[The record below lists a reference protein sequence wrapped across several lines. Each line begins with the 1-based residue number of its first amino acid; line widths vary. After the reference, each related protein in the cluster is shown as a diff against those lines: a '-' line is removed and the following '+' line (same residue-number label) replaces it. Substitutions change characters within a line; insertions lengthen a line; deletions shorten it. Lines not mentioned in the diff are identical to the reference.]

1 MFGFSPEHSRF
12 SRSNRCPLCKAFPI
26 VPSYSKPDGTSI
38 SRLTLLPM
46 MDRSALARCSRCNG
60 QWPVFKQGRVPVST
74 APAAAPPAQAPVA
87 APAPPA
93 HPAPTEVRI
102 VETERTVEDYYT
114 ELMELDN
121 LRGTTA
127 LTREVTINEKWTESY
142 VVEAERARTLSG
154 GGELGLGRIATLKVS
169 AEQAI
174 TRKYSASQS
183 MERTY
188 TDKITIEV
196 PARTKRVVSFI
207 YRRVWQNGIIV
218 TAADGAE
225 VEIPFKAAVDL
236 NLDLAQEDST
246 EPG

>member
-1 MFGFSPEHSRF
+1 VFGYSKEQSKF
-12 SRSNRCPLCKAFPI
+12 SRYGRCPLCKAFPI
-26 VPSYSKPDGTSI
+26 LPIYTKPDGTVI

-60 QWPVFKQGRVPVST
+60 QWPVFKQGVVPAT
-74 APAAAPPAQAPVA
+74 APASAALVAAPSAPPAPLEPA
-87 APAPPA
+87 APR
-93 HPAPTEVRI
+93 EVQI
-102 VETERTVEDYYT
+102 VETERTVEDHYV

-121 LRGTTA
+121 LRGTTPLA
-127 LTREVTINEKWTESY
+127 REVTINEKWTEAY

-154 GGELGLGRIATLKVS
+154 GGELGLGRIATLKAS
-169 AEQAI
+169 AEQAV
-174 TRKYSASQS
+174 TRKYSASQT

-188 TDKITIEV
+188 TDRITIEV

-207 YRRVWQNGIIV
+207 YRRVWQHGVIV
-218 TAADGAE
+218 VGTDDSQ

-246 EPG
+246 DAD